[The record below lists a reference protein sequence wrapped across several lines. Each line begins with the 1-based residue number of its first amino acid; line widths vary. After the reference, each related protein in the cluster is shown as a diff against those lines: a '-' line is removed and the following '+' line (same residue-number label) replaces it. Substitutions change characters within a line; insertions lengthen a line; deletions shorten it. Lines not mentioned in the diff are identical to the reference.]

1 MSRPVTPSKP
11 PSRRRSR
18 RPAPSVVTRR
28 TRTKRVEEI
37 VLRLAPPVA
46 DAVLVIFDAARR
58 VDRRRGMRL
67 VEALSTLIAMPPR
80 RRAR

>member
-1 MSRPVTPSKP
+1 MSRPVTPTRR

-28 TRTKRVEEI
+28 TRSKRVEEI

-46 DAVLVIFDAARR
+46 DAVLVILDAARR
-58 VDRRRGMRL
+58 VDRRGMRL
-67 VEALSTLIAMPPR
+67 VEALATLIAMSPR